1 MNHIDACRYV
11 FDLYMIQA
19 QSLDL
24 EIEFLDKLNEIF
36 TGDPDCELWD
46 ALQGAAFDCN
56 LI

>member
-1 MNHIDACRYV
+1 
-11 FDLYMIQA
+11 MIQA
-19 QSLDL
+19 ESLNL